1 MMSTFGL
8 LMHMEAILK
17 AQRDLDCAKQ
27 QLRVVVQQAR
37 STGRTWAEIGET
49 LGISRQA
56 AFKRFGEVINPANGQ
71 KITGSPMSIQNIRE
85 LTERVFDLIS
95 TADYKQLEQL
105 IHPDVRE
112 ELTAELIA
120 DTWQRV
126 LTDIGSKETYDDTH
140 VVLPAGERID
150 EDEQLLGSVVGVTT
164 LQHEAGEMVGRVAV
178 DEQLQVVG
186 ILMVPPNH
194 GPVPF

>member
-1 MMSTFGL
+1 MSTFGL
-8 LMHMEAILK
+8 LMLMEAILK
-17 AQRDLDCAKQ
+17 AQRNLDCAKQ
-27 QLRVVVQQAR
+27 QLQIAVQEAR
-37 STGRTWAEIGET
+37 SAGRTWAEIGET

-56 AFKRFGEVINPANGQ
+56 AFKRFGEVINPVNGQ
-71 KITGSPMSIQNIRE
+71 KITGAPMAMQTIRE

-95 TADYKQLEQL
+95 TADYQQLEQL

-126 LTDIGSKETYDDTH
+126 LTDIGAKETYDDTH
-140 VVLPAGERID
+140 VALPAGQRID
-150 EDEQLLGSVVGVTT
+150 DDEQLLGTVVGVTT
-164 LQHEAGEMVGRVAV
+164 LQHEAGEAVGRVAV
-178 DEQLQVVG
+178 DDQQKVVG
-186 ILMVPPNH
+186 ILILPPDH